1 MQDGLMSSSSRAAR
15 TRSCGLALQASE
27 SPTSHR
33 EIEDGPRKA
42 KKHGATAAA
51 STHCAARRLRA
62 PQSVHL
68 PTRVF
73 PARGREVGG
82 AEGRKASK
90 LRRVRTKASKA
101 SKVEDEGFEGFEG

>member
-42 KKHGATAAA
+42 KKARSDRCSLPTLRCSEVAGSSVSPPPDKSVSRPGAGGGGALKGG
-51 STHCAARRLRA
+51 RLR
-62 PQSVHL
+62 S
-68 PTRVF
+68 
-73 PARGREVGG
+73 
-82 AEGRKASK
+82 
-90 LRRVRTKASKA
+90 
-101 SKVEDEGFEGFEG
+101 FEG